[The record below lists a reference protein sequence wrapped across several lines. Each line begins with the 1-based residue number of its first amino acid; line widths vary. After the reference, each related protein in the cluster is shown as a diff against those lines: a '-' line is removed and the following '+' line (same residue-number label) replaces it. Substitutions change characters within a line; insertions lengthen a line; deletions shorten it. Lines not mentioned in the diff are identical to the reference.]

1 MTDKPEHLP
10 ERLALLADV
19 NAARFLST
27 GVLSGHE
34 APPYIALN
42 KITEPVEATGA
53 RAEVV
58 AVRDLVDDVMHL
70 YREDARTKADAWLA
84 PRLHAALR
92 LSRRE
97 AADSGLWN
105 FLALAVA
112 PHYVVWRHLPTK
124 GRDDLPPMVTA
135 SRFSGAHYTQAFSR
149 LWWAAEL
156 FRNGS
161 DYRPVQVAC
170 GNQDVLNTVLRL
182 DIIDHRP
189 TAQALIRLVAE
200 GKVGTGREVNALA
213 VVTNAAAST
222 LMYDVLA
229 EDDEWDGGAFDAW
242 VEEADSAPPV
252 PRRILPAGP
261 DDGPVP
267 SSAVDALAERFE
279 QFFEDAAVRGRTEG
293 TDFSDQ
299 G

>member
-19 NAARFLST
+19 NAARFLTT

-34 APPYIALN
+34 APPCVALN
-42 KITEPVEATGA
+42 RITEPVTATGA
-53 RAEVV
+53 RAEV
-58 AVRDLVDDVMHL
+58 APIRDLVDHAMHL
-70 YREDARTKADAWLA
+70 FRDDVRTKADAWLA

-97 AADSGLWN
+97 AADSRLWN

-112 PHYVVWRHLPTK
+112 PDYVVWRHLPTK
-124 GRDDLPPMVTA
+124 GRNGLPPMVAA
-135 SRFSGAHYTQAFSR
+135 SRFSGAHYTQVFSR

-156 FRNGS
+156 FRDGS
-161 DYRPVQVAC
+161 DYGPVEVAC

-189 TAQALIRLVAE
+189 TAQALIRLVAK
-200 GKVGTGREVNALA
+200 GTVTTGREVNALA
-213 VVTNAAAST
+213 VVANAAAST

-229 EDDEWDGGAFDAW
+229 EDEDWDGGAFDAW

-252 PRRILPAGP
+252 PRTALPTGP

-267 SSAVDALAERFE
+267 QAAVDVLVDLFE
-279 QFFEDAAVRGRTEG
+279 ELFKEARVRGRDEDTERSE
-293 TDFSDQ
+293 D
-299 G
+299 